1 MHPAFGTIC
10 PYTMFRPVLSVFVAV
25 LFTAAA
31 FAQAPRGF
39 PADWARRLRQWEQ
52 KAQAIPEASR
62 IRGYMQRMAAEP
74 HHAGSPGSKAV
85 AEYALGLLKEWGL
98 DARIETYEALLPY
111 PTSRLVE
118 LTEPV
123 RFRAKLQEPV
133 VAEDPDSGD
142 SLQLPTYN
150 AYSAAGD
157 VTAPLL
163 YVNYGVPEDYEY
175 LKRIGIDAKGKIVIA
190 RYGRSWRGTKPKVA
204 AEQGAV
210 GCIIY
215 SDPRDDGYF
224 QGDIYPTGPFRP
236 PHGVQR
242 GSVMDMPRQ
251 VGDPLSPGWASEP
264 GSKRL
269 SLSEATTLMKIPVL
283 PMSYDDAAE
292 LLKHLTGPVAPEN
305 WRGALALTYHIGPGP
320 AKVHMK
326 LGFDMTTKPLYNVI
340 ATIPGSEFPEQRVL
354 YGNHHDAWVNGAS
367 DPLSGASAL
376 LETARALAELRKA
389 GWSPKRTI
397 QLALWDGEEFGLVG
411 STEWVEKNKAEL
423 DRNLVAYINSD
434 ATGKGRI
441 GAAGSHSLETFVK
454 ELLGDLNDPSSGQPL
469 IEGSRG
475 VRGNGTQGAEFRLG
489 ALGAGSDYVAFIDN
503 AGIASLNLGFGG
515 EGGGGV
521 YHSIYD
527 SFAWYTRFSD
537 GEFTYGRTFSA
548 LNTLLL
554 MRMADAA
561 LVPFE
566 FGALHRTIE
575 RYVAEITKD
584 AGKDS
589 TRLEWKELQSELG
602 KLGAAAKTFE
612 GEYQSALRRWNAPAK
627 DKVAA
632 VNAAIYRTERT
643 LLAPGGL
650 PGRPFYR
657 HQLYAPGQ
665 YTGYSVKTLPGIRE
679 AAESKQWEQ
688 ANAQSREVAKA
699 IRALTSELARITNL
713 LRGL

>member
-1 MHPAFGTIC
+1 MFSRALILLLLTTPAF
-10 PYTMFRPVLSVFVAV
+10 PQSS
-25 LFTAAA
+25 
-31 FAQAPRGF
+31 PRGF
-39 PADWARRLRQWEQ
+39 PAEWATQLRQWET
-52 KAQAIPEASR
+52 KARALPEATR
-62 IRGYMQRMAAEP
+62 IRAYMQRMAAEP

-85 AEYALGLLKEWGL
+85 ADYTLGLLKEWGL

-133 VAEDPDSGD
+133 VADDPDSGD
-142 SLQLPTYN
+142 SRQLPTYN
-150 AYSAAGD
+150 AYSAPGD

-175 LKRIGIDAKGKIVIA
+175 LKRQGIDAKGKIVIA

-204 AEQGAV
+204 AEHGAV

-224 QGDIYPTGPFRP
+224 QGDIYPTGPYRP

-242 GSVMDMPRQ
+242 GSVMDMPLQ

-269 SLSEATTLMKIPVL
+269 SVNEASTLMKIPVL
-283 PMSYDDAAE
+283 PMSYDDATE
-292 LLKHLTGPVAPEN
+292 LMKHLTGPVAPEN
-305 WRGALALTYHIGPGP
+305 WRGALPLTYHIGPGP
-320 AKVHMK
+320 AKVRMK
-326 LGFDMTTKPLYNVI
+326 LGFDMTTKPLYNVV

-411 STEWVEKNKAEL
+411 STEWVEKHKADL
-423 DRNLVAYINSD
+423 DKNLVAYINSD

-454 ELLGDLNDPSSGQPL
+454 ELLADLNDPTTGRPL
-469 IEGSRG
+469 IEASRAG
-475 VRGNGTQGAEFRLG
+475 RENSAQTSEFRLG

-554 MRMADAA
+554 MRMAGAA

-566 FGALHRTIE
+566 FTALHRTIE
-575 RYVAEITKD
+575 RYVTEITKD

-589 TRLEWKELQSELG
+589 TKLEWKELQSELTR
-602 KLGAAAKTFE
+602 LGAAAKSFE
-612 GEYQSALRRWNAPAK
+612 AEYQNALRRWNSPAR

-632 VNAAIYRTERT
+632 VNAAIYRTERS
-643 LLAPGGL
+643 LLAPNGL

-679 AAESKQWEQ
+679 AAESKQWDQ
-688 ANAQSREVAKA
+688 ANTQAREVAKSL
-699 IRALTSELARITNL
+699 RALTAELARIGTL
-713 LRGL
+713 LRSL

>member
-1 MHPAFGTIC
+1 MFLPAI
-10 PYTMFRPVLSVFVAV
+10 VLLVLMLPAV
-25 LFTAAA
+25 SP
-31 FAQAPRGF
+31 AQSLRGF
-39 PADWARRLRQWEQ
+39 SAEGARQLRLWEQ
-52 KAQAIPEASR
+52 KARAIPEAAR

-85 AEYALGLLKEWGL
+85 AEYALGLFREWGL

-118 LTEPV
+118 VVEPV
-123 RFRAKLQEPV
+123 RYRAKLQEPV
-133 VAEDPDSGD
+133 LADDPDSGD
-142 SLQLPTYN
+142 NRQLPTYN
-150 AYSAAGD
+150 AYSAPGD

-175 LKRIGIDAKGKIVIA
+175 LKRLGIDAKGKIVIA

-204 AEQGAV
+204 AEHGAV

-224 QGDIYPTGPFRP
+224 QGDVYPTGPFRP

-242 GSVMDMPRQ
+242 GSVMDMPFQ

-269 SLSEATTLMKIPVL
+269 RIDEAATLMKIPVL
-283 PMSYDDAAE
+283 PMSYDDAGE
-292 LLKHLTGPVAPEN
+292 LLKQLTGPVAPDN

-320 AKVHMK
+320 AKVRMK
-326 LGFDMTTKPLYNVI
+326 LGFDMTNKSLYNVV
-340 ATIPGSEFPEQRVL
+340 ATIRGSEFPEQRVL

-367 DPLSGASAL
+367 DPLSGAAAL
-376 LETARALAELRKA
+376 LETGRALAELRKA
-389 GWSPKRTI
+389 GWAPQRTI

-411 STEWVEKNKAEL
+411 STEWVEKHKPEL
-423 DRNLVAYINSD
+423 DKNLVAYINSD

-441 GAAGSHSLETFVK
+441 GASGSHSLETFVK
-454 ELLGDLNDPSSGQPL
+454 ELLADLNDPTTGRPL
-469 IEGSRG
+469 VEASRTAG
-475 VRGNGTQGAEFRLG
+475 GNGASQEFRLG
-489 ALGAGSDYVAFIDN
+489 SLGAGSDYVAFIDH

-515 EGGGGV
+515 DDPGGV

-554 MRMADAA
+554 MRLSSAA

-566 FGALHRTIE
+566 FTALHRTVE
-575 RYVAEITKD
+575 RFLGEIVKA

-589 TRLEWKELQSELG
+589 NRLETKELQIELTR
-602 KLGAAAKTFE
+602 LAAAAKSFE
-612 GEYQSALRRWNAPAK
+612 SDYQNALRRWNAPPR

-632 VNAAIYRTERT
+632 VNAAIYRTERS
-643 LLAPGGL
+643 LLAPAGL
-650 PGRPFYR
+650 PGRPWYR

-679 AAESKQWEQ
+679 AAESKRWEQ
-688 ANAQSREVAKA
+688 ANEQAKEVAKA
-699 IRALTSELARITNL
+699 LRALAAELGRISIL